1 MYDDL
6 KGKVVIV
13 TGASSGIGY
22 AIAERFRREGARVYN
37 LDIKPPNVSIE
48 GVEYLRCDV
57 SDEKMVRDAIETIAS
72 REGRIDVV
80 VNNAGIESY
89 GSVHEVSPAEWD
101 RIMNVNLRG
110 SYLVSHYAIPYMMER
125 GGVIE
130 FISSVQAVMV
140 QRRVAA
146 YVASKHALIGLMKS
160 IAVDYAP
167 KIRSVAILPGSV
179 RTPLLE
185 WAAAQEVGNDP
196 VKIRQKIEEWGRL
209 YPMKRVAEPYE
220 IAALAV
226 FLASNEASYITG
238 AAIIIDGGISIYLP
252 ESVPEK

>member
-22 AIAERFRREGARVYN
+22 AIAERFNKEGAKVYN
-37 LDIKPPNVSIE
+37 LDIVPPKTEIK
-48 GVEYLRCDV
+48 GVEYIKCDV
-57 SDEKMVRDAIETIAS
+57 SDEKMVRDAIETIVS
-72 REGRIDVV
+72 KEGRIDVV

-89 GSVHEVSPAEWD
+89 GSVHEVTPAEWD

-110 SYLVSHYAIPYMMER
+110 SYLVSHYAIPHMMER

-130 FISSVQAVMV
+130 FISSVQAVV
-140 QRRVAA
+140 IQKRLAA
-146 YVASKHALIGLMKS
+146 YVTSKHALIGLMKS
-160 IAVDYAP
+160 IALDYAP

-196 VKIRQKIEEWGRL
+196 VKINQKIEEWGRL